1 MVRVKRDLERFDS
14 TDLLKLAL
22 EVRMLKTLGDL
33 ADEDI
38 VGHEPLSVV
47 TTEQLPVELKG
58 SALLAIDL
66 EIFHGLNCLGEGLW
80 IFDANNG

>member
-1 MVRVKRDLERFDS
+1 MVWVERDLERFNFP
-14 TDLLKLAL
+14 DLLKLAL
-22 EVRMLKTLGDL
+22 EIRVLETLGYL

-38 VGHEPLSVV
+38 VGHESLSVV
-47 TTEQLPVELKG
+47 TTQQLPVELKS

-66 EIFHGLNCLGEGLW
+66 EIFHGLDSLGEGLW